1 MHYVQYMQIIRNI
14 SDIIIVIARNNEKLL
29 NKIIIV
35 EIHDVYNVD
44 MP

>member
-14 SDIIIVIARNNEKLL
+14 RDIIIVIARNNEKLL
-29 NKIIIV
+29 NEIIIV